1 MSPTTVAEHRQR
13 VAELVG
19 RMPVLQLPLD
29 ECLGLVLAADVIA
42 PLSLPP
48 FDNSAMDGY
57 AVRAADL
64 VGVPVR
70 LPVTDDIPAGRT
82 ELSALEPGSVQ
93 RIMTGAPVPPGADAV
108 VQVEWTDGGPGTITG
123 TVTINAAVEAG
134 ANIRTAGDDVQKG
147 DAVLVAGTVLR
158 PAQLGLASALGLAE
172 LPVRRRPRV
181 LILSTGSELVEPG
194 QPLQQG
200 QIYESNGMML
210 ASSVREAGGIA
221 VQLRFVPDDV
231 DAFHRALAPYLGS
244 VDVIVTSGGVSAGA
258 YEVVKDALVS
268 HDVRFTKVAMQPGG
282 PQGAGRYE
290 GVPVLTLPGN
300 PVSAQVSFEV
310 FVRPALL
317 AAMGHLQVERT
328 TARATITTGLTSPAG
343 RTQFRRGAYD
353 PSSGQV
359 VTPVGGPGSHLLSA
373 LALSNCLIEVPQDVT
388 ELAAGAE
395 VTIRYLQ

>member
-19 RMPVLQLPLD
+19 LMPVLQLPLD

-42 PLSLPP
+42 PVSLPP

-64 VGVPVR
+64 AGELPVR
-70 LPVTDDIPAGRT
+70 LPVADDIPAGRV
-82 ELSALEPGSVQ
+82 ELNALVPGTVQ

-108 VQVEWTDGGPGTITG
+108 VQVEWTDGGTE
-123 TVTINAAVEAG
+123 TVTINQAVAAG
-134 ANIRTAGDDVQKG
+134 ANIRTAGDDVEKG

-158 PAQLGLASALGLAE
+158 PSTLGLASALGHPE

-181 LILSTGSELVEPG
+181 LVLSTGSELVEPG
-194 QPLQQG
+194 QPLLPG

-210 ASSVREAGGIA
+210 ASAVRDAGGVA
-221 VQLRFVPDDV
+221 VRLRFVPDDV
-231 DAFHRALAPYLGS
+231 EEFHRALAPYLGS

-258 YEVVKDALVS
+258 YEVVKDALAS

-282 PQGAGRYE
+282 PQGAGTYE
-290 GVPVLTLPGN
+290 GLPVLTLPGN

-317 AAMGHLQVERT
+317 ASMGHAQPERP
-328 TARATITTGLTSPAG
+328 TARATVSSPLTSPAG
-343 RTQFRRGAYD
+343 KTQFRRGLYD

-373 LALSNCLIEVPQDVT
+373 LALSNCLIEVPEDVT
-388 ELAAGAE
+388 ELAAGDE
-395 VTIRYLQ
+395 VTIRHLQ

>member
-1 MSPTTVAEHRQR
+1 MSPTTVAEHRKR

-19 RMPVLQLPLD
+19 LMPVLQLPLD
-29 ECLGLVLAADVIA
+29 ECLGLVLAADVVA

-57 AVRAADL
+57 AVRAAEL
-64 VGVPVR
+64 AGEGPVK
-70 LPVTDDIPAGRT
+70 LPVADDIPAGRT
-82 ELSALEPGSVQ
+82 EISPLEPGTVQ

-108 VQVEWTDGGPGTITG
+108 IQVELTDGGTE
-123 TVTINAAVEAG
+123 TVTINGKVRPG

-147 DAVLVAGTVLR
+147 DPVLTAGTVLR
-158 PAQLGLASALGLAE
+158 PSTVGLASALGLPE

-181 LILSTGSELVEPG
+181 LVLSTGSELVEPG
-194 QPLQQG
+194 RPLQPG
-200 QIYESNGMML
+200 QIYESNGTML
-210 ASSVREAGGIA
+210 AAAVRDAGGTA
-221 VQLRFVPDDV
+221 VQLKFVPDDV
-231 DAFHRALAPYLGS
+231 EEFHRALTPYLGS

-258 YEVVKDALVS
+258 YEVVKDALAG
-268 HDVRFTKVAMQPGG
+268 HDVKFTKVAMQPGG
-282 PQGAGRYE
+282 PQGSGRYE

-317 AAMGHLQVERT
+317 ASMGHTQVERP
-328 TARATITTGLTSPAG
+328 TARATVTSPLTSPAG
-343 RTQFRRGAYD
+343 KTQFRRGLYD

-373 LALSNCLIEVPQDVT
+373 LALSNCLIEVPEDVT
-388 ELAAGAE
+388 EVAAGAE
-395 VTIRYLQ
+395 VVVRHLQ